1 MSTRST
7 VEKILLAANVKIN
20 GDRPWDIQVRN
31 NNFYWHFLAGGS
43 LALGETYMAGWW
55 DAASPDEFVC
65 RILKADI
72 KKHAPLTAG
81 VLWDFGVNLLTNR
94 QSIGKSFNIGKKHYD
109 IGNDLYA
116 VMLDKRLTYTCGYW
130 SNASN
135 LDEAQEAK
143 LELVCK
149 KLGIRPGQTIL
160 DIGCGWGS
168 FAKYAAEKYKARVVG
183 ITISKEQANMG
194 IKLCRGLPVE
204 IKLLDYRKIEGRFD
218 HVVSLGMFEHVG
230 PKNYRN
236 YMKIVH
242 RSLKD
247 DGLFLLHTIGA
258 SKQNFLTDPWIEKY
272 IFPDGFIP
280 SAKRIIKAI
289 NGLFIM
295 EDWHNFGADYDKTLM
310 AWYKNFDA
318 NWNKLKAKYGDQ
330 FYRMWKYY
338 LLCCAGAFRARHN
351 QLWQIVFSKRGVP
364 GGYQSYR

>member
-1 MSTRST
+1 MSARST
-7 VEKILLAANVKIN
+7 MEKILLAADVKIN
-20 GDRPWDIQVRN
+20 GNRPWDIQVKN
-31 NNFYWHFLAGGS
+31 NNFYRQLLAGGS
-43 LALGETYMAGWW
+43 LALGESYMAGWW
-55 DAASPDEFVC
+55 DAASPDEFIC

-81 VLWDFGVNLLTNR
+81 VLWDFSVNLLTNR

-116 VMLDKRLTYTCGYW
+116 AMLDKRLIYTCGYW
-130 SNASN
+130 PKAAN

-143 LELVCK
+143 LELTCK
-149 KLGIRPGQTIL
+149 KLGLKPGQTVL

-168 FAKYAAEKYKARVVG
+168 FAKYAAEKYKVRVIG
-183 ITISKEQANMG
+183 ITVSKEQKDLSD
-194 IKLCRGLPVE
+194 KLCQGLPVE
-204 IKLLDYRKIEGRFD
+204 IKLLDYRNIQGQFD
-218 HVVSLGMFEHVG
+218 HIVSLGMFEHVG
-230 PKNYRN
+230 AKNYRK

-242 RSLKD
+242 LCLKD

-258 SKQNFLTDPWIEKY
+258 SKQHYLSDPWIEKY
-272 IFPDGFIP
+272 IFPNGFIP
-280 SAKRIIKAI
+280 GAKHIIKAS
-289 NGLFIM
+289 NALFIM

-318 NWNKLKAKYGDQ
+318 NWNKLKTKYDDQ

-338 LLCCAGAFRARHN
+338 LLCCAGSFRARHN

-364 GGYQSYR
+364 GGYESFR